1 MIKLIIRYIVM
12 TCFLTLIFWNQCFA
26 TELELDVGINTKYKL
41 ETKETWR
48 GYDRISNADLNGNDI
63 RFVYGADND
72 LSWVI
77 RYSDHQGETPTSSAY
92 FTINLNEITPFV
104 RYDHSLFENDG
115 WIVEGQI
122 AAGFNLYKTT
132 ISHPSLETKSTSGV
146 GFMLEPSIFTG
157 LKNENLIFGLGLN
170 LPFDT
175 YKDNVEWIYK
185 GSYLTYN
192 YSITKTPALYLI
204 IRFPI

>member
-12 TCFLTLIFWNQCFA
+12 TCFSTLILWNQCFA

-41 ETKETWR
+41 ETKQTWR
-48 GYDRISNADLNGNDI
+48 GYDRTSNADLNGNDI

-77 RYSDHQGETPTSSAY
+77 RYSDHQGETPTSSKY

-115 WIVEGQI
+115 WIVEG
-122 AAGFNLYKTT
+122 
-132 ISHPSLETKSTSGV
+132 
-146 GFMLEPSIFTG
+146 
-157 LKNENLIFGLGLN
+157 
-170 LPFDT
+170 
-175 YKDNVEWIYK
+175 
-185 GSYLTYN
+185 
-192 YSITKTPALYLI
+192 
-204 IRFPI
+204 

>member
-12 TCFLTLIFWNQCFA
+12 TCFSTLIFWNHCFA

-77 RYSDHQGETPTSSAY
+77 RYSDHQGETPTCCAY

-104 RYDHSLFENDG
+104 RYDHPLFDNDD

-132 ISHPSLETKSTSGV
+132 ISYPSFETKSTSGV

-175 YKDNVEWIYK
+175 YKDNVECIYK

-192 YSITKTPALYLI
+192 YSITKTPVLYLI

>member
-12 TCFLTLIFWNQCFA
+12 TCFSTLIFWNQCFA

-41 ETKETWR
+41 EAKET
-48 GYDRISNADLNGNDI
+48 YKSFDRITNADLKGNDI

-104 RYDHSLFENDG
+104 RYDHPLFDNDD

-132 ISHPSLETKSTSGV
+132 ISYPSFETKSSSGV

-157 LKNENLIFGLGLN
+157 MKNEELIFGLGLN

-175 YKDNVEWIYK
+175 YKDNVEWIHR
-185 GSYLTYN
+185 GSYYTYH
-192 YSITKTPALYLI
+192 YSITKTPVLYLI

>member
-1 MIKLIIRYIVM
+1 M
-12 TCFLTLIFWNQCFA
+12 
-26 TELELDVGINTKYKL
+26 
-41 ETKETWR
+41 
-48 GYDRISNADLNGNDI
+48 
-63 RFVYGADND
+63 
-72 LSWVI
+72 
-77 RYSDHQGETPTSSAY
+77 
-92 FTINLNEITPFV
+92 
-104 RYDHSLFENDG
+104 FENDG

-132 ISHPSLETKSTSGV
+132 ISHPSLETKSSSGV

-175 YKDNVEWIYK
+175 YKDNVEWIHR
-185 GSYLTYN
+185 GSYLTYH
-192 YSITKTPALYLI
+192 YSITKTPVLYLI

>member
-12 TCFLTLIFWNQCFA
+12 TCFSTLIFWNQCFA

-41 ETKETWR
+41 EAKET
-48 GYDRISNADLNGNDI
+48 YKSFDRITNADLKGNDI

-104 RYDHSLFENDG
+104 RYDHPLFDNDD

-132 ISHPSLETKSTSGV
+132 ISYPSFETKSTSGV

>member
-12 TCFLTLIFWNQCFA
+12 TCFSTLIFWNLCFA

-41 ETKETWR
+41 EAKET
-48 GYDRISNADLNGNDI
+48 YKSFDRITNADLKGNDI

-104 RYDHSLFENDG
+104 RYDHPLFDNDD

-132 ISHPSLETKSTSGV
+132 ISYPSFETKSSSGV

-175 YKDNVEWIYK
+175 YKDNVEWIHR
-185 GSYLTYN
+185 GSYYTYH
-192 YSITKTPALYLI
+192 YSITKTPVLYLI

>member
-12 TCFLTLIFWNQCFA
+12 TCFSTLIFWNQCFA

-41 ETKETWR
+41 EAKETFKSF
-48 GYDRISNADLNGNDI
+48 DRITNADLKGNDI

-104 RYDHSLFENDG
+104 RYDHPLFDNDD

-132 ISHPSLETKSTSGV
+132 ISYPSFETKSTSGV

-157 LKNENLIFGLGLN
+157 LKMKI
-170 LPFDT
+170 
-175 YKDNVEWIYK
+175 
-185 GSYLTYN
+185 
-192 YSITKTPALYLI
+192 
-204 IRFPI
+204 

>member
-1 MIKLIIRYIVM
+1 MIKFIIRYIVM
-12 TCFLTLIFWNQCFA
+12 TCFSTLIFWNQCFA

-41 ETKETWR
+41 EAKETFKSF
-48 GYDRISNADLNGNDI
+48 DRITNADLKGNDI

-104 RYDHSLFENDG
+104 RYDHPLFDNDD

-132 ISHPSLETKSTSGV
+132 ISYPSFETKSTSGV

>member
-1 MIKLIIRYIVM
+1 M
-12 TCFLTLIFWNQCFA
+12 
-26 TELELDVGINTKYKL
+26 
-41 ETKETWR
+41 
-48 GYDRISNADLNGNDI
+48 
-63 RFVYGADND
+63 YGAEND

-77 RYSDHQGETPTSSAY
+77 RYSDHQGETPTSSSY

-132 ISHPSLETKSTSGV
+132 ISYPSFETKSTSGV

-175 YKDNVEWIYK
+175 YKDNVEWIHR
-185 GSYLTYN
+185 GSYYTYH
-192 YSITKTPALYLI
+192 YSITKTPVLYLI

>member
-1 MIKLIIRYIVM
+1 MIKLIILYIMM
-12 TCFLTLIFWNQCFA
+12 TCFSTLIFWNHCFA

-175 YKDNVEWIYK
+175 YKDNVEWIHR
-185 GSYLTYN
+185 GSYLTYH
-192 YSITKTPALYLI
+192 YSITKTPVLYLI

>member
-12 TCFLTLIFWNQCFA
+12 TCFSTLIFWNQCFA

-104 RYDHSLFENDG
+104 RYDHPLFDNDN

-132 ISHPSLETKSTSGV
+132 ISYPSFETKSTSGV

-170 LPFDT
+170 LPFET

>member
-12 TCFLTLIFWNQCFA
+12 TCFSTLIFWNQCFA

-104 RYDHSLFENDG
+104 RYDHPLFDNDD

-132 ISHPSLETKSTSGV
+132 ISYPSFETKSTSGV

-192 YSITKTPALYLI
+192 NSITKTPALYLI

>member
-12 TCFLTLIFWNQCFA
+12 TCFSTLIFWNQCFA

-41 ETKETWR
+41 EAKETFKSF
-48 GYDRISNADLNGNDI
+48 DRITNADLKGNDI

-104 RYDHSLFENDG
+104 RYDHPLFDNDD
-115 WIVEGQI
+115 WILEGQI

-132 ISHPSLETKSTSGV
+132 ISYPSFETKSTSGV
-146 GFMLEPSIFTG
+146 GFMLEPSIFIG

-175 YKDNVEWIYK
+175 YKDNVEWIHR
-185 GSYLTYN
+185 GSYLTYH
-192 YSITKTPALYLI
+192 YSITKTPVLYLI

>member
-12 TCFLTLIFWNQCFA
+12 TCFSTLIFWNQCFA

-41 ETKETWR
+41 EAKETFKSF
-48 GYDRISNADLNGNDI
+48 DRITNADLKGNDI

-132 ISHPSLETKSTSGV
+132 ISYPSFETKSTSGV

-175 YKDNVEWIYK
+175 YKDNVEWIHR
-185 GSYLTYN
+185 GSYLTYH

>member
-1 MIKLIIRYIVM
+1 M
-12 TCFLTLIFWNQCFA
+12 TCFSTLFLGINVFA

-41 ETKETWR
+41 EAKETFKSF
-48 GYDRISNADLNGNDI
+48 DRITNADLKGNDI

-104 RYDHSLFENDG
+104 RYDHPLFDNDD

-132 ISHPSLETKSTSGV
+132 ISYPSFETKSTSGV

-170 LPFDT
+170 LQFDT

>member
-12 TCFLTLIFWNQCFA
+12 TCFSTLIFWNQCFA

-104 RYDHSLFENDG
+104 RYDHPLFDNDD

-132 ISHPSLETKSTSGV
+132 ISYPSFETKSTSGV

>member
-1 MIKLIIRYIVM
+1 MIKLVIRYIVM
-12 TCFLTLIFWNQCFA
+12 TCFSTLIFWNQCFA

-41 ETKETWR
+41 EAKET
-48 GYDRISNADLNGNDI
+48 YKSFDRITNADLKGNDI

-104 RYDHSLFENDG
+104 RYDHPLFDNDD

-132 ISHPSLETKSTSGV
+132 ISYPSFETKSTSGV

-175 YKDNVEWIYK
+175 YKDNVEWIHR
-185 GSYLTYN
+185 GSYYTYH
-192 YSITKTPALYLI
+192 YSITKTPVLYLI

>member
-1 MIKLIIRYIVM
+1 MIKFVFRYIVLIYFS
-12 TCFLTLIFWNQCFA
+12 TLFLGFNVFA

-41 ETKETWR
+41 EAKETWES
-48 GYDRISNADLNGNDI
+48 YDRTTNADLKGNDI

-132 ISHPSLETKSTSGV
+132 ISYPSFETKSSSGV

-157 LKNENLIFGLGLN
+157 MKNEELIFGLGLN

-192 YSITKTPALYLI
+192 FSITKTPALYLI

>member
-12 TCFLTLIFWNQCFA
+12 TCFSTLIFWNQCFA

-104 RYDHSLFENDG
+104 RYDHPLFDNDD

>member
-12 TCFLTLIFWNQCFA
+12 TCFSTLIFWNQCFA

-104 RYDHSLFENDG
+104 RYDHLLFDNDD

-132 ISHPSLETKSTSGV
+132 ISYPSFETKSTSGV

>member
-12 TCFLTLIFWNQCFA
+12 TCFSTLIFWNQCFA

-41 ETKETWR
+41 EAKET
-48 GYDRISNADLNGNDI
+48 YKSFDRITNADLKGNDI

-132 ISHPSLETKSTSGV
+132 ISYPSFETKSSSGV